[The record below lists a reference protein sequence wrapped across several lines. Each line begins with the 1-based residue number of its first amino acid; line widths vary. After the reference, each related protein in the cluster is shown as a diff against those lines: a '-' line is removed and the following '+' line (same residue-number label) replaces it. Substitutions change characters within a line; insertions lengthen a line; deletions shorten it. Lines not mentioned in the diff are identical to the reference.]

1 MSAHRDG
8 AEVVQVRGEFDG
20 TDSLAVYYTLGSST
34 FRAGLRPVRD
44 GEALELS
51 RLEQVEIPEDGGV
64 LDYDARESVD
74 LHSIS
79 HVPPVVREAVQ
90 RPVQTCLPDS
100 FAGP

>member
-8 AEVVQVRGEFDG
+8 AEVVQVRGEADG
-20 TDSLAVYYTLGSST
+20 RDTLAVYYTVGSST

-51 RLEQVEIPEDGGV
+51 RLEQVEIPADGGV
-64 LDYDARESVD
+64 LDYDARESMD
-74 LHSIS
+74 LHSIT

-90 RPVQTCLPDS
+90 RPVQTAVPNTHT
-100 FAGP
+100 GP